1 MSQLE
6 MGVRTPRPVTL
17 CYIHGFLSGST
28 AAKAKTLAAYIQEHG
43 DSLGDFK
50 FAAPDF
56 PDTPQEAYAALRA
69 FCREL
74 QAAEPE
80 RLIVLVGS
88 SMGGFFSSLLGAE
101 FNCKMV
107 LLNPCTH
114 PQDYFHYLVGP
125 QFNEMTGTHFEL
137 KSEMITF
144 LRELDTA
151 IVVRPELTR
160 VYLGSCD
167 QTLDWR
173 KSMLRYNACDI
184 QFVPGEDHAFTH
196 NFAALIPSIMD
207 FALAR

>member
-1 MSQLE
+1 MRKEYCHVAIRDGGSYAPSGYAVLHPRLF
-6 MGVRTPRPVTL
+6 VR
-17 CYIHGFLSGST
+17 
-28 AAKAKTLAAYIQEHG
+28 LAAYIQEHG
-43 DSLGDFK
+43 DSLGDIK

-74 QAAEPE
+74 QASEPE

-88 SMGGFFSSLLGAE
+88 SIGGFFSTLLGAE

-114 PQDYFHYLVGP
+114 PQDYFH
-125 QFNEMTGTHFEL
+125 HFEL
-137 KSEMITF
+137 KPEMITF
-144 LRELDTA
+144 LRQLDAAT
-151 IVVRPELTR
+151 VVRPELTR

-207 FALAR
+207 FALAL

>member
-6 MGVRTPRPVTL
+6 VGARTPRPVTL

-28 AAKAKTLAAYIQEHG
+28 AAKAKALAAYIEANQEI
-43 DSLGDFK
+43 LGDFK

-88 SMGGFFSSLLGAE
+88 SMGGFFSTLLGAE

-114 PQDYFHYLVGP
+114 PQDYIHYLVGP

-137 KSEMITF
+137 KPEMITF
-144 LRELDTA
+144 LRELDEAT
-151 IVVRPELTR
+151 VVRPELTR

-207 FALAR
+207 FALAL

>member
-1 MSQLE
+1 MSQLDL
-6 MGVRTPRPVTL
+6 GARTPRPVTL

-28 AAKAKTLAAYIQEHG
+28 AAKAKALAAYVTEHQA
-43 DSLGDFK
+43 SLGDFK
-50 FAAPDF
+50 VIAPDF
-56 PDTPQEAYAALRA
+56 PDTPQEAYAALRD

-74 QAAEPE
+74 KAKEPE
-80 RLIVLVGS
+80 RLMVLVGS
-88 SMGGFFSSLLGAE
+88 SMGGLFSTLLGAE

-137 KSEMITF
+137 KPEMVTF
-144 LRELDTA
+144 LRELDAAT
-151 IVVRPELTR
+151 IVRPELTR

-184 QFVPGEDHAFTH
+184 QFIPGEDHAFTH
-196 NFAALIPSIMD
+196 NFAALIPSIMA
-207 FALAR
+207 FALER

>member
-1 MSQLE
+1 MSKL
-6 MGVRTPRPVTL
+6 GGGFRTPRPVILGYT
-17 CYIHGFLSGST
+17 HGFLPGAT
-28 AAKAKTLAAYIQEHG
+28 AAKAKALAAYIQEHG
-43 DSLGDFK
+43 DSLGDIK

-88 SMGGFFSSLLGAE
+88 SMGGFFSTLLGAE

-137 KSEMITF
+137 KPEMITF
-144 LRELDTA
+144 LRELDAAT
-151 IVVRPELTR
+151 VVRPELTR
-160 VYLGSCD
+160 VYLGSDD

-184 QFVPGEDHAFTH
+184 QFVQGEDHSFTH

-207 FALAR
+207 FALAL